1 MVATFPRLADAGR
14 KGSSAMEAETCLKS
28 RDRLK
33 VPSTGRVFF
42 FSATRETLNTG
53 RSCFRPSCLKRN
65 EKVDYVIKK
74 HERTSQHQTDYR
86 ILSREGNE
94 EKHRQERKKRKSSES
109 RTKAQ

>member
-42 FSATRETLNTG
+42 FGDTRNLEHRPLLLSSLLLET
-53 RSCFRPSCLKRN
+53 
-65 EKVDYVIKK
+65 
-74 HERTSQHQTDYR
+74 
-86 ILSREGNE
+86 
-94 EKHRQERKKRKSSES
+94 KRKS
-109 RTKAQ
+109 RLRNQKA